1 MSDGGKIIE
10 GESPNSPSNPQ
21 TKVDSVSETITV
33 PFSAD
38 ISPSRHAKILRQL
51 ANILHALLA
60 NSMRYAAISDG
71 ANLGA
76 GHPVHQQTYAAAMNL
91 DAAAAGLEQGQ
102 RKINL
107 AGGPLPPANP
117 SNLIGRA

>member
-71 ANLGA
+71 ANNCGSK
-76 GHPVHQQTYAAAMNL
+76 
-91 DAAAAGLEQGQ
+91 DARALVSDRIQGVESC
-102 RKINL
+102 L
-107 AGGPLPPANP
+107 APRRDELAEKAPTV
-117 SNLIGRA
+117 R